1 MDFDLNSDQ
10 KHYRDLAKS
19 FSDKELKPNAAEWD
33 KEAFFPKETLMKAG
47 ELGFLSLYVDT
58 NLGGMGL
65 GRLDASIVFEQ
76 LAQGCTSTTAF
87 MTIHNMAIWMVSK
100 FGSEELKTEWFP
112 QLSSGEK
119 LASYCLTEPG
129 SGSDSAS
136 LRTTAKKDGDNY
148 ILNGSKAFIS
158 GSGATDCLVLMAR
171 TGDSGAKGISCFLIP
186 ADLPGIE
193 YGKNEPKMGW
203 KNQPTRLVSLTDV
216 KVSKKNLVGEEGNG
230 FKIAMQ
236 GLDGGRIN
244 IATCSIGTAQSAL
257 EEAQNYMNQREQF
270 GKKISEFQTMQF
282 KIADMVTELIAART
296 MTRLAASKVDKND
309 SEATIYSAMAKRF
322 ATDVGFN
329 VCNEALQIFGG
340 YGYIQEYPLERY
352 VRDVRVHQILEGTNE
367 IMKMIIGRRMIMED
381 AASICLLYT
390 SDAADE

>member
-1 MDFDLNSDQ
+1 MDFDLTTTQ
-10 KHYRDLAKS
+10 KEYRDLARN
-19 FSDKELKPNAAEWD
+19 FSEKELKPYAAQWD
-33 KEAFFPKETLMKAG
+33 REAVFPKETLSKAG

-58 NLGGMGL
+58 NYGGMGL
-65 GRLDASIVFEQ
+65 GRLDASIIFEQ

-100 FGSEELKTEWFP
+100 FASEDLKEEWFP
-112 QLSSGEK
+112 ALSQGTK

-129 SGSDSAS
+129 SGSDAAS
-136 LRTTAKKDGDNY
+136 LKTTAKKEGDHF

-171 TGDSGAKGISCFLIP
+171 TGEQGSKGISCFLIP

-193 YGKNEPKMGW
+193 YGKNELKMGW

-216 KVSKKNLVGEEGNG
+216 KVHKKNLIGEEGNG

-244 IATCSIGTAQSAL
+244 IATCSIGTAQAAM
-257 EEAQNYMNQREQF
+257 EEAQRYMNEREQF
-270 GKKISEFQTMQF
+270 GKKISEFQAMQF
-282 KIADMVTELIAART
+282 KIADMVTELVAARN
-296 MTRLAASKVDKND
+296 MTRLAAFKIDQGHG
-309 SEATIYSAMAKRF
+309 EATTYSAMAKRY

-340 YGYIQEYPLERY
+340 YGYIQEFPLERN

-367 IMKMIIGRRMIMED
+367 IMRMIIGRRMIMED
-381 AASICLLYT
+381 AASIIQ
-390 SDAADE
+390 

>member
-33 KEAFFPKETLMKAG
+33 KEAFFPKDTLKKAG

-87 MTIHNMAIWMVSK
+87 MTIHNMAIWMISK

-136 LRTTAKKDGDNY
+136 LRTTAKKDGDNF

-216 KVSKKNLVGEEGNG
+216 KVSKENLVGEEGKG

-296 MTRLAASKVDKND
+296 MTRLAASKLDKND

-367 IMKMIIGRRMIMED
+367 IMKMIIGRRIIMED
-381 AASICLLYT
+381 AASIIQ
-390 SDAADE
+390 

>member
-1 MDFDLNSDQ
+1 MDFDLTSDQ
-10 KHYRDLAKS
+10 KNYRDLAKN
-19 FSDKELKPNAAEWD
+19 FSDKELKPFAAMWD
-33 KEAFFPKETLMKAG
+33 KEALFPKETLNKAG

-58 NLGGMGL
+58 DLGGMGL

-100 FGSEELKTEWFP
+100 FASEKLKNEWFP
-112 QLSSGEK
+112 QLSTGEK

-129 SGSDSAS
+129 SGSDAAS
-136 LRTTAKKDGDNY
+136 LRTTATKDGSDF

-158 GSGATDCLVLMAR
+158 GSGATDCLILMAR
-171 TGDSGAKGISCFLIP
+171 TGETGSKGISCFLVP

-216 KVSKKNLVGEEGNG
+216 RISKDNLIGEEGNG

-257 EEAQNYMNQREQF
+257 EEAQNYMNEREQF
-270 GKKISEFQTMQF
+270 GKKISEFQAMQF
-282 KIADMVTELIAART
+282 KIADMVTDLVAART
-296 MTRLAASKVDKND
+296 MTRLAAYKIDKGD
-309 SEATIYSAMAKRF
+309 VEATTYSAMAKRF

-340 YGYIQEYPLERY
+340 YGYIQEYPLERH

-367 IMKMIIGRRMIMED
+367 IMKMIIGRRMVMED
-381 AASICLLYT
+381 AASIIQ
-390 SDAADE
+390 

>member
-19 FSDKELKPNAAEWD
+19 FSDKELKPNAAKWD

-100 FGSEELKTEWFP
+100 FGSEELKREWFP

-136 LRTTAKKDGDNY
+136 LRTTAKKDGDNF

-270 GKKISEFQTMQF
+270 GKKISEFQAMQF

-381 AASICLLYT
+381 AASIIQ
-390 SDAADE
+390 

>member
-10 KHYRDLAKS
+10 KNYRDLAKN
-19 FSDKELKPNAAEWD
+19 FSDKELKPFAAEWD
-33 KEAFFPKETLMKAG
+33 KGSFFPKETLNKAG

-100 FGSEELKTEWFP
+100 FASEELKEEWFP
-112 QLSSGEK
+112 QLSSGQK

-129 SGSDSAS
+129 SGSDAAS
-136 LRTTAKKDGDNY
+136 LRTTAKEDGDY
-148 ILNGSKAFIS
+148 FILNGSKAFIS

-171 TGDSGAKGISCFLIP
+171 TGDEGAKGISCFLIP
-186 ADLPGIE
+186 ADSPGIE

-216 KVSKKNLVGEEGNG
+216 KVPKKNLIGEEGNG

-257 EEAQNYMNQREQF
+257 EEAQKYMNEREQF
-270 GKKISEFQTMQF
+270 GKRISEFQGMQF

-296 MTRLAASKVDKND
+296 MTRLAASKIDSND
-309 SEATIYSAMAKRF
+309 SEATVYSAMAKRF

-340 YGYIQEYPLERY
+340 YGYIQEYPLERH

-381 AASICLLYT
+381 AASIIQ
-390 SDAADE
+390 

>member
-1 MDFDLNSDQ
+1 MDFDLTSDQ
-10 KHYRDLAKS
+10 KNYRDLAKN
-19 FSDKELKPNAAEWD
+19 FSDKELKPFAAMWD
-33 KEAFFPKETLMKAG
+33 KEALFPKETLNKAG

-58 NLGGMGL
+58 DLGGMGL

-100 FGSEELKTEWFP
+100 FASEKLKNEWFP
-112 QLSSGEK
+112 QLSTGEK

-129 SGSDSAS
+129 SGSDAAS
-136 LRTTAKKDGDNY
+136 LRTTAKKVGGDF

-158 GSGATDCLVLMAR
+158 GSGATDCLILMAR
-171 TGDSGAKGISCFLIP
+171 TGETGSNGISCFLVP

-216 KVSKKNLVGEEGNG
+216 KISKDNLIGEEGNG

-257 EEAQNYMNQREQF
+257 EEAQNYMNEREQF
-270 GKKISEFQTMQF
+270 GKKISEFQAMQF
-282 KIADMVTELIAART
+282 KIADMVTDLVAART
-296 MTRLAASKVDKND
+296 MTRLAAYKIDKGD
-309 SEATIYSAMAKRF
+309 MEATTYSAMAKRF

-340 YGYIQEYPLERY
+340 YGYIQEYPLERH

-381 AASICLLYT
+381 AASIIQ
-390 SDAADE
+390 

>member
-1 MDFDLNSDQ
+1 MDFDLTSDQ
-10 KHYRDLAKS
+10 KNYRDLAKN
-19 FSDKELKPNAAEWD
+19 FSDKELKPFAAIWD
-33 KEAFFPKETLMKAG
+33 KEALFPKETLNKAG

-100 FGSEELKTEWFP
+100 FASEKLKNEWFP
-112 QLSSGEK
+112 QLSTGEK

-129 SGSDSAS
+129 SGSDVAS
-136 LRTTAKKDGDNY
+136 LRTTATKDGSDF

-158 GSGATDCLVLMAR
+158 GSGATDCLILMAR
-171 TGDSGAKGISCFLIP
+171 TGETGSKGISCFLVP

-216 KVSKKNLVGEEGNG
+216 RISKDNLIGEEGNG

-257 EEAQNYMNQREQF
+257 EEAQNYMNEREQF
-270 GKKISEFQTMQF
+270 GKKISEFQAMQF
-282 KIADMVTELIAART
+282 KIADMVTDLVAART
-296 MTRLAASKVDKND
+296 MTRLAAYKIDKGD
-309 SEATIYSAMAKRF
+309 VEATTYSAMAKRF

-340 YGYIQEYPLERY
+340 YGYIQEYPLERH

-367 IMKMIIGRRMIMED
+367 IMKMIIGRRMVMED
-381 AASICLLYT
+381 AASIIQ
-390 SDAADE
+390 

>member
-10 KHYRDLAKS
+10 NNYRDLAKS
-19 FSDKELKPNAAEWD
+19 FSDKELKPYAAEWD
-33 KEAFFPKETLMKAG
+33 KEAFFPKETLKKAG

-100 FGSEELKTEWFP
+100 FASEELKTEWFP

-129 SGSDSAS
+129 SGSDAAS
-136 LRTTAKKDGDNY
+136 LRTIAKRDGDNF

-158 GSGATDCLVLMAR
+158 GSGVTDCLVLMAR
-171 TGDSGAKGISCFLIP
+171 TGDAGAKGISCFLIP
-186 ADLPGIE
+186 ADSPGIE

-216 KVSKKNLVGEEGNG
+216 KVSKNNLIGEEGDG

-257 EEAQNYMNQREQF
+257 EEAQKYMNEREQF
-270 GKKISEFQTMQF
+270 GKKISEFQAMQF
-282 KIADMVTELIAART
+282 KIADMVTELVAART
-296 MTRLAASKVDKND
+296 MTRLAASKVDSND
-309 SEATIYSAMAKRF
+309 PEATIYSAMAKRF
-322 ATDVGFN
+322 ATDVGFK

-381 AASICLLYT
+381 AASIIQ
-390 SDAADE
+390 

>member
-1 MDFDLNSDQ
+1 MDFDLTPDQ
-10 KHYRDLAKS
+10 KNFRDLAKN
-19 FSDKELKPNAAEWD
+19 FSDKELKPYAAEWD
-33 KEAFFPKETLMKAG
+33 KEAFFPKETLTKAG

-58 NLGGMGL
+58 SLGGMGL
-65 GRLDASIVFEQ
+65 GRLDASVVFEQ

-100 FGSEELKTEWFP
+100 FASEKLKNEWFP
-112 QLSSGEK
+112 QLSTGEK

-129 SGSDSAS
+129 SGSDAAS
-136 LRTTAKKDGDNY
+136 LRTTAKKDGRDF

-158 GSGATDCLVLMAR
+158 GSGATDCLILMAR
-171 TGDSGAKGISCFLIP
+171 TGDSGPKGISCFLIP
-186 ADLPGIE
+186 SDLPGIE

-216 KVSKKNLVGEEGNG
+216 RVSEDNLIGEEGNG

-257 EEAQNYMNQREQF
+257 EEAQNYMNEREQF
-270 GKKISEFQTMQF
+270 GKKISEFQAMQF
-282 KIADMVTELIAART
+282 KIADMVTELVAART
-296 MTRLAASKVDKND
+296 MTRLAAYKID
-309 SEATIYSAMAKRF
+309 SGDVEATTYSAMAKRF

-340 YGYIQEYPLERY
+340 YGYIQEYPLERH

-381 AASICLLYT
+381 AAAIIQ
-390 SDAADE
+390 

>member
-1 MDFDLNSDQ
+1 MDFDLTTTQ
-10 KHYRDLAKS
+10 KEYRDLARN
-19 FSDKELKPNAAEWD
+19 FSEKELKPSAAQWD
-33 KEAFFPKETLMKAG
+33 REAVFPKETLSKAG

-58 NLGGMGL
+58 NYGGMGL
-65 GRLDASIVFEQ
+65 GRLDASIIFEQ

-100 FGSEELKTEWFP
+100 FASEDLKEEWFP
-112 QLSSGEK
+112 ALSQGTK

-129 SGSDSAS
+129 SGSDAAS
-136 LRTTAKKDGDNY
+136 LKTTAKKEGDHFV
-148 ILNGSKAFIS
+148 LNGSKAFIS

-171 TGDSGAKGISCFLIP
+171 TGEQGSKGISCFLIP

-193 YGKNEPKMGW
+193 YGKNELKMGW

-216 KVSKKNLVGEEGNG
+216 KVHRKNLIGEEGNG

-244 IATCSIGTAQSAL
+244 IATCSIGTAQAAM
-257 EEAQNYMNQREQF
+257 EEAQRYMNEREQF
-270 GKKISEFQTMQF
+270 GKKISEFQAMQF
-282 KIADMVTELIAART
+282 KIADMVTELVAARN
-296 MTRLAASKVDKND
+296 MTRLAAFKIDQGHG
-309 SEATIYSAMAKRF
+309 EATTYSAMAKRY

-340 YGYIQEYPLERY
+340 YGYIQEYPLERN

-367 IMKMIIGRRMIMED
+367 IMRMIIGRRMIMED
-381 AASICLLYT
+381 AASIIQ
-390 SDAADE
+390 

>member
-1 MDFDLNSDQ
+1 MDFDLTSDQ
-10 KHYRDLAKS
+10 KNYRNLAKN
-19 FSDKELKPNAAEWD
+19 FSDKELKPFAAMWD
-33 KEAFFPKETLMKAG
+33 KEVLFPKETLNKAG

-58 NLGGMGL
+58 DLGGMGL

-100 FGSEELKTEWFP
+100 FASEKLKNEWFP
-112 QLSSGEK
+112 QLSTGEK

-129 SGSDSAS
+129 SGSDAAS
-136 LRTTAKKDGDNY
+136 LRTTATKDGGDF

-158 GSGATDCLVLMAR
+158 GSGATDCLILMAR
-171 TGDSGAKGISCFLIP
+171 TGETGSKGISCFLVP

-216 KVSKKNLVGEEGNG
+216 RISKDNLIGEEGNG

-257 EEAQNYMNQREQF
+257 EEAQNYMNEREQF
-270 GKKISEFQTMQF
+270 GKKISEFQAMQF
-282 KIADMVTELIAART
+282 KIADMVTDLVAART
-296 MTRLAASKVDKND
+296 MTRLAAYKIDKGD
-309 SEATIYSAMAKRF
+309 VEATTYSAMAKRF

-340 YGYIQEYPLERY
+340 YGYIQEYPLERH

-367 IMKMIIGRRMIMED
+367 IMKMIIGRRMVMED
-381 AASICLLYT
+381 AASIIQ
-390 SDAADE
+390 

>member
-1 MDFDLNSDQ
+1 MDFELNSDQ

-136 LRTTAKKDGDNY
+136 LRTTAKKDRDNF

-171 TGDSGAKGISCFLIP
+171 TGDSGARGISCFLIP

-270 GKKISEFQTMQF
+270 GKKISEFQAMQF

-381 AASICLLYT
+381 AASIIQ
-390 SDAADE
+390 

>member
-1 MDFDLNSDQ
+1 MDFDLTTTQ
-10 KHYRDLAKS
+10 KEYRDLARN
-19 FSDKELKPNAAEWD
+19 FSEKELKPYAAQWD
-33 KEAFFPKETLMKAG
+33 REAIFPKETLSKAG

-58 NLGGMGL
+58 NYGGMGL
-65 GRLDASIVFEQ
+65 GRLDASIIFEQ

-100 FGSEELKTEWFP
+100 FASEDLKEEWFP
-112 QLSSGEK
+112 ALSQGTK

-129 SGSDSAS
+129 SGSDAAS
-136 LRTTAKKDGDNY
+136 LKTTAKKEGDHF

-171 TGDSGAKGISCFLIP
+171 TGEQGAKGISCFLIP

-193 YGKNEPKMGW
+193 YGKNELKMGW

-216 KVSKKNLVGEEGNG
+216 KVHRKNLIGEEGNG

-244 IATCSIGTAQSAL
+244 IATCSIGTAQAAM
-257 EEAQNYMNQREQF
+257 EEAQRYMNEREQF
-270 GKKISEFQTMQF
+270 GKKISEFQAMQF
-282 KIADMVTELIAART
+282 KIADMVTELVAARN
-296 MTRLAASKVDKND
+296 MTRLAAFKIDQGHG
-309 SEATIYSAMAKRF
+309 EATTYSAMAKRYE
-322 ATDVGFN
+322 TDVGFN

-340 YGYIQEYPLERY
+340 YGYIQEYPLERN

-367 IMKMIIGRRMIMED
+367 IMRMIIGRRMIMED
-381 AASICLLYT
+381 AASIIQ
-390 SDAADE
+390 

>member
-1 MDFDLNSDQ
+1 MDFDLTPDQ
-10 KHYRDLAKS
+10 KNYRDLAKS
-19 FSDKELKPNAAEWD
+19 FSDKELKPYAAEWD
-33 KEAFFPKETLMKAG
+33 KEAFFPKETLTKAG

-58 NLGGMGL
+58 SLGGMGL
-65 GRLDASIVFEQ
+65 GRLDASVVFEQ

-100 FGSEELKTEWFP
+100 FASEKLKNEWFP

-129 SGSDSAS
+129 AGSDAAS
-136 LRTTAKKDGDNY
+136 LRTTAKKDGSDF

-158 GSGATDCLVLMAR
+158 GSGATDCLILMAR
-171 TGDSGAKGISCFLIP
+171 TGDSGPKGISCFLIP
-186 ADLPGIE
+186 SDLPGIE

-216 KVSKKNLVGEEGNG
+216 RVSEDNLIGEEGNG

-257 EEAQNYMNQREQF
+257 EEAQNYMNEREQF
-270 GKKISEFQTMQF
+270 GKKISEFQAMQF
-282 KIADMVTELIAART
+282 KIADMVTELVAART
-296 MTRLAASKVDKND
+296 MTRLAAYKIDKGD
-309 SEATIYSAMAKRF
+309 AEATTYSAMAKRF

-340 YGYIQEYPLERY
+340 YGYIQEYPLERH
-352 VRDVRVHQILEGTNE
+352 VRGVRVHQILEGTNE

-381 AASICLLYT
+381 AAAIIQ
-390 SDAADE
+390 

>member
-1 MDFDLNSDQ
+1 MDFELNSDQ

-87 MTIHNMAIWMVSK
+87 MTIHNMAIWMVSR

-136 LRTTAKKDGDNY
+136 LRTTAKKDGDNF

-203 KNQPTRLVSLTDV
+203 KNQPTRLVSLSDV

-257 EEAQNYMNQREQF
+257 EEAQKYMNQREQF
-270 GKKISEFQTMQF
+270 GKKISEFQAMQF

-381 AASICLLYT
+381 AASIIQ
-390 SDAADE
+390 

>member
-1 MDFDLNSDQ
+1 MDFDLTTTQ
-10 KHYRDLAKS
+10 KEYRDLARN
-19 FSDKELKPNAAEWD
+19 FSEKELKPYAAQWD
-33 KEAFFPKETLMKAG
+33 REAIFPKETLSKAG

-58 NLGGMGL
+58 NYGGMGL
-65 GRLDASIVFEQ
+65 GRLDASIIFEQ

-100 FGSEELKTEWFP
+100 FASEELKEEWFP
-112 QLSSGEK
+112 ALSQGTK

-129 SGSDSAS
+129 SGSDAAS
-136 LRTTAKKDGDNY
+136 LKTTAKKEGDHFV
-148 ILNGSKAFIS
+148 LNGSKAFIS

-171 TGDSGAKGISCFLIP
+171 TGEQGAKGISCFLIP

-193 YGKNEPKMGW
+193 YGKNELKMGW

-216 KVSKKNLVGEEGNG
+216 KVHKKNLIGEEGNG

-244 IATCSIGTAQSAL
+244 IATCSIGTAQAAM
-257 EEAQNYMNQREQF
+257 EEAQRYMNEREQF
-270 GKKISEFQTMQF
+270 GKKISEFQAMQF
-282 KIADMVTELIAART
+282 KIADMVTELVAARN
-296 MTRLAASKVDKND
+296 MTRLAAFKIDQGHG
-309 SEATIYSAMAKRF
+309 EATTYSAMAKRY

-340 YGYIQEYPLERY
+340 YGYIQEYPLERN

-367 IMKMIIGRRMIMED
+367 IMRMIIGRRMIMED
-381 AASICLLYT
+381 AASIIQ
-390 SDAADE
+390 

>member
-33 KEAFFPKETLMKAG
+33 KEAFFPKDTLKKAG

-87 MTIHNMAIWMVSK
+87 MTIHNMAIWMISK

-136 LRTTAKKDGDNY
+136 LRTTAKKDGDNF

-216 KVSKKNLVGEEGNG
+216 KVSKENLVGEEGKG

-296 MTRLAASKVDKND
+296 MTRLAASKLDKND
-309 SEATIYSAMAKRF
+309 SEETIYYAMAKRF

-367 IMKMIIGRRMIMED
+367 IMKMIIGRRMIMEN
-381 AASICLLYT
+381 AASIIQ
-390 SDAADE
+390 

>member
-1 MDFDLNSDQ
+1 MDFDLTTTQ
-10 KHYRDLAKS
+10 KEYRDLARN
-19 FSDKELKPNAAEWD
+19 FSEKELKPYAAQWD
-33 KEAFFPKETLMKAG
+33 REAVFPKETLSKAG

-58 NLGGMGL
+58 NYGGMGL
-65 GRLDASIVFEQ
+65 GRLDASIIFEQ

-100 FGSEELKTEWFP
+100 FASEDLKEEWFP
-112 QLSSGEK
+112 ALSQGTK

-129 SGSDSAS
+129 SGSDAAS
-136 LRTTAKKDGDNY
+136 LKTTAKKEGDHFV
-148 ILNGSKAFIS
+148 LNGSKAFIS

-171 TGDSGAKGISCFLIP
+171 TGEQGSKGISCFLIP

-193 YGKNEPKMGW
+193 YGKNELKMGW

-216 KVSKKNLVGEEGNG
+216 KVHKKNLIGEEGNG

-244 IATCSIGTAQSAL
+244 IATCSIGTAQAAM
-257 EEAQNYMNQREQF
+257 EEAQRYMNEREQF
-270 GKKISEFQTMQF
+270 GKKISEFQAMQF
-282 KIADMVTELIAART
+282 KIADMVTELVAARN
-296 MTRLAASKVDKND
+296 MTRLAAFKIDQGHG
-309 SEATIYSAMAKRF
+309 EATTYSAMAKRY

-340 YGYIQEYPLERY
+340 YGYIQEYPLERN

-367 IMKMIIGRRMIMED
+367 IMRMIIGRRMIMED
-381 AASICLLYT
+381 AASIIQ
-390 SDAADE
+390 

>member
-33 KEAFFPKETLMKAG
+33 KEAFFPKETLKKAG

-87 MTIHNMAIWMVSK
+87 MTIHNMAIWMISK

-136 LRTTAKKDGDNY
+136 LRTTAKKDGDNF

-216 KVSKKNLVGEEGNG
+216 KVSKKNLVGEEGKG

-296 MTRLAASKVDKND
+296 MTGLAASKLDKND

-367 IMKMIIGRRMIMED
+367 IMKMIIGRRMIMEN
-381 AASICLLYT
+381 AASIIQ
-390 SDAADE
+390 

>member
-1 MDFDLNSDQ
+1 MDFDLTSDQ
-10 KHYRDLAKS
+10 KNYRDLAKN
-19 FSDKELKPNAAEWD
+19 FSDKELKPFAAMWD
-33 KEAFFPKETLMKAG
+33 KEALFPKETLNKAG

-58 NLGGMGL
+58 DLGGMGL

-100 FGSEELKTEWFP
+100 FASEKLKNEWFP
-112 QLSSGEK
+112 QLSTGEK

-129 SGSDSAS
+129 SGSDAAS
-136 LRTTAKKDGDNY
+136 LRTTAKKVGGDF

-158 GSGATDCLVLMAR
+158 GSGATDCLILMAR
-171 TGDSGAKGISCFLIP
+171 TGETGSKGISCFLVP

-216 KVSKKNLVGEEGNG
+216 RISKDNLIGEEGNG

-257 EEAQNYMNQREQF
+257 EEAQNYMNEREQF
-270 GKKISEFQTMQF
+270 GKKISEFQAMQF
-282 KIADMVTELIAART
+282 KIADMVTDLVAART
-296 MTRLAASKVDKND
+296 MTRLAAYKIDKGD
-309 SEATIYSAMAKRF
+309 VEATTYSAMAKRF

-340 YGYIQEYPLERY
+340 YGYIQEYPLERH

-381 AASICLLYT
+381 AASIIQ
-390 SDAADE
+390 

>member
-58 NLGGMGL
+58 DLGGMGL

-270 GKKISEFQTMQF
+270 GKKISEFQAMQF

-322 ATDVGFN
+322 ATDVGFK

-381 AASICLLYT
+381 AASIIQ
-390 SDAADE
+390 

>member
-1 MDFDLNSDQ
+1 MDFELNSDQ

-100 FGSEELKTEWFP
+100 FGSEELKREWFP

-136 LRTTAKKDGDNY
+136 LRTTAKKDGDNF

-203 KNQPTRLVSLTDV
+203 KNQPTRLVSLSDV

-257 EEAQNYMNQREQF
+257 EEAQKYMNQREQF
-270 GKKISEFQTMQF
+270 GKKISEFQAMQF

-340 YGYIQEYPLERY
+340 YGYIQEYPLERH

-381 AASICLLYT
+381 AASIIQ
-390 SDAADE
+390 

>member
-1 MDFDLNSDQ
+1 MDFELNSDQ

-19 FSDKELKPNAAEWD
+19 FSDKELKPNAGEWD
-33 KEAFFPKETLMKAG
+33 KEAFFPKETLTKAG

-136 LRTTAKKDGDNY
+136 LRTTAKKDGDNF

-257 EEAQNYMNQREQF
+257 EEAQKYMNQREQF
-270 GKKISEFQTMQF
+270 GKKISEFQAMQF

-381 AASICLLYT
+381 AASIIQ
-390 SDAADE
+390 

>member
-136 LRTTAKKDGDNY
+136 LRTTAKKDGDNF

-381 AASICLLYT
+381 AASIIQ
-390 SDAADE
+390 

>member
-33 KEAFFPKETLMKAG
+33 KEAFFPKETLKKAG

-87 MTIHNMAIWMVSK
+87 MTIHNMAIWMISK

-136 LRTTAKKDGDNY
+136 LRTTAKKDGDNF

-296 MTRLAASKVDKND
+296 ITRLAASKLDKND

-367 IMKMIIGRRMIMED
+367 IMKMIIGRRMIMEN
-381 AASICLLYT
+381 AASIIQ
-390 SDAADE
+390 

>member
-136 LRTTAKKDGDNY
+136 LRTTAKKDGDNF

-186 ADLPGIE
+186 ANLPGIE

-381 AASICLLYT
+381 AASIIQ
-390 SDAADE
+390 

>member
-1 MDFDLNSDQ
+1 MDFELNSDQ

-87 MTIHNMAIWMVSK
+87 MTIHNMAIWMISK

-112 QLSSGEK
+112 QLSSGKK

-136 LRTTAKKDGDNY
+136 LRTTAKKDGDNF

-203 KNQPTRLVSLTDV
+203 KNQPTRLVSLSDV

-257 EEAQNYMNQREQF
+257 EEAQKYMNQREQF
-270 GKKISEFQTMQF
+270 GKKISEFQAMQF

-381 AASICLLYT
+381 AASIIQ
-390 SDAADE
+390 

>member
-1 MDFDLNSDQ
+1 MSARRQRQMCIRDS
-10 KHYRDLAKS
+10 YRDLAKS

-47 ELGFLSLYVDT
+47 KLGFLSLYVDT

-76 LAQGCTSTTAF
+76 LAQGCTSTSAF

-136 LRTTAKKDGDNY
+136 LRTTAKKDGDY
-148 ILNGSKAFIS
+148 FILNGSKAFIS

-244 IATCSIGTAQSAL
+244 IATCSIGTAQSAI

-381 AASICLLYT
+381 AASIIQ
-390 SDAADE
+390 

>member
-1 MDFDLNSDQ
+1 MDFDLTTTQ
-10 KHYRDLAKS
+10 KEYRDLARN
-19 FSDKELKPNAAEWD
+19 FSEKELKPYAAQWD
-33 KEAFFPKETLMKAG
+33 REAVFPKETLSKAG

-58 NLGGMGL
+58 NYGGMGL
-65 GRLDASIVFEQ
+65 GRLDASIIFEQ

-100 FGSEELKTEWFP
+100 FASEDLKEEWFP
-112 QLSSGEK
+112 ALSQGAK

-129 SGSDSAS
+129 SGSDAAS
-136 LRTTAKKDGDNY
+136 LKTTAKKEGDHF

-171 TGDSGAKGISCFLIP
+171 TGEQGAKGISCFLIP

-193 YGKNEPKMGW
+193 YGKNELKMGW

-216 KVSKKNLVGEEGNG
+216 KVHRKNLIGEEGNG

-244 IATCSIGTAQSAL
+244 IATCSIGTAQAAM
-257 EEAQNYMNQREQF
+257 EEAQKYMNEREQF
-270 GKKISEFQTMQF
+270 GKKISEFQAMQF
-282 KIADMVTELIAART
+282 KIADMVTELVAARN
-296 MTRLAASKVDKND
+296 MTRLAAFKIDQGHG
-309 SEATIYSAMAKRF
+309 EATTYSAMAKRY

-340 YGYIQEYPLERY
+340 YGYIQEYPLERN

-367 IMKMIIGRRMIMED
+367 IMRMIIGRRMIMED
-381 AASICLLYT
+381 AASIIQ
-390 SDAADE
+390 

>member
-1 MDFDLNSDQ
+1 MDFDLTTTQ
-10 KHYRDLAKS
+10 KEYRDLARN
-19 FSDKELKPNAAEWD
+19 FSEKELKPYAAQWD
-33 KEAFFPKETLMKAG
+33 REAVFPKETLSKAG

-58 NLGGMGL
+58 NYGGMGL
-65 GRLDASIVFEQ
+65 GRLDASIIFEQ

-100 FGSEELKTEWFP
+100 FASEDLKEEWFP
-112 QLSSGEK
+112 ALSQGTK

-129 SGSDSAS
+129 SGSDAAS
-136 LRTTAKKDGDNY
+136 LKTTAKKEGDHFV
-148 ILNGSKAFIS
+148 LNGSKAFIS

-171 TGDSGAKGISCFLIP
+171 TGEQGSKGISCFLIP

-193 YGKNEPKMGW
+193 YGKNELKMGW

-216 KVSKKNLVGEEGNG
+216 KVHRKNLIGEEGNG

-244 IATCSIGTAQSAL
+244 IATCSIGTAQAAM
-257 EEAQNYMNQREQF
+257 EEAQRYMNEREQF
-270 GKKISEFQTMQF
+270 GKKISEFQAMQF
-282 KIADMVTELIAART
+282 KIADMVTELVAARN
-296 MTRLAASKVDKND
+296 MTRLAAFKIDQGHG
-309 SEATIYSAMAKRF
+309 EATTYSAMAKRY

-340 YGYIQEYPLERY
+340 YGYIQEYPLERN

-367 IMKMIIGRRMIMED
+367 IMRMIIGRRMIMED
-381 AASICLLYT
+381 AASIIR
-390 SDAADE
+390 

>member
-1 MDFDLNSDQ
+1 MDFELNSDQ

-112 QLSSGEK
+112 QLSSGKK

-136 LRTTAKKDGDNY
+136 LRTTAKKEGDNF

-203 KNQPTRLVSLTDV
+203 KNQPTRLVSLSDV

-257 EEAQNYMNQREQF
+257 EEAQKYMNQREQF
-270 GKKISEFQTMQF
+270 GKKISEFQAMQF

-381 AASICLLYT
+381 AASIIQ
-390 SDAADE
+390 

>member
-1 MDFDLNSDQ
+1 MDFELNSDQ

-58 NLGGMGL
+58 SLGGMGL

-136 LRTTAKKDGDNY
+136 LRTSAKKDGDNF

-270 GKKISEFQTMQF
+270 GKKISEFQAMQF

-381 AASICLLYT
+381 AASIIQ
-390 SDAADE
+390 

>member
-1 MDFDLNSDQ
+1 MDFDLTPDQ
-10 KHYRDLAKS
+10 KNFRDLAKN
-19 FSDKELKPNAAEWD
+19 FSDKELKPYAAEWD
-33 KEAFFPKETLMKAG
+33 KEAFFPKETLTKAG

-58 NLGGMGL
+58 SLGGMGL
-65 GRLDASIVFEQ
+65 GRLDASVVFEQ

-100 FGSEELKTEWFP
+100 FASEKLKNEWFP

-129 SGSDSAS
+129 AGSDAAS
-136 LRTTAKKDGDNY
+136 LRTTAKKDGSDF

-158 GSGATDCLVLMAR
+158 GSGATDCLILMAR
-171 TGDSGAKGISCFLIP
+171 TGDSGPKGISCFLIP
-186 ADLPGIE
+186 SDLPGIE

-216 KVSKKNLVGEEGNG
+216 RVSEDNLIGEEGNG

-257 EEAQNYMNQREQF
+257 EEAQNYMNEREQF
-270 GKKISEFQTMQF
+270 GKKISDFQTMQF
-282 KIADMVTELIAART
+282 KIADMVTELVAART
-296 MTRLAASKVDKND
+296 MTRLAAYKID
-309 SEATIYSAMAKRF
+309 SGDVEATTYSAMAKRF

-340 YGYIQEYPLERY
+340 YGYIQEYPLERH

-381 AASICLLYT
+381 AAAIIQ
-390 SDAADE
+390 

>member
-1 MDFDLNSDQ
+1 MDFDLTTTQ
-10 KHYRDLAKS
+10 KEYRDLARN
-19 FSDKELKPNAAEWD
+19 FSEKELKPYAAQWD
-33 KEAFFPKETLMKAG
+33 REAFFPKETLSKAG

-58 NLGGMGL
+58 NYGGMGL
-65 GRLDASIVFEQ
+65 GRLDASIIFEQ

-100 FGSEELKTEWFP
+100 FASEDLKEEWFP
-112 QLSSGEK
+112 ALSQGTK

-129 SGSDSAS
+129 SGSDAAS
-136 LRTTAKKDGDNY
+136 LKTTAKKEGDHF

-171 TGDSGAKGISCFLIP
+171 TGEQGAKGISCFLIP

-193 YGKNEPKMGW
+193 YGKNELKMGW

-216 KVSKKNLVGEEGNG
+216 KVHKKNLIGEEGNG

-244 IATCSIGTAQSAL
+244 IATCSIGTAQAAM
-257 EEAQNYMNQREQF
+257 EEAQRYMNEREQF
-270 GKKISEFQTMQF
+270 GKKISEFQAMQF
-282 KIADMVTELIAART
+282 KIADMVTELVAARN
-296 MTRLAASKVDKND
+296 MTRLAAFKIDQGHG
-309 SEATIYSAMAKRF
+309 EATTYSAMAKRY

-340 YGYIQEYPLERY
+340 YGYIQEYPLERN

-367 IMKMIIGRRMIMED
+367 IMRMIIGRRMIMED
-381 AASICLLYT
+381 AASIIQ
-390 SDAADE
+390 

>member
-19 FSDKELKPNAAEWD
+19 FSDKEMKPNAAEWD

-112 QLSSGEK
+112 QLSSGKK

-136 LRTTAKKDGDNY
+136 LRTTAKKDGDNF

-203 KNQPTRLVSLTDV
+203 KNQPTRLVSLSDV

-381 AASICLLYT
+381 AASIIQ
-390 SDAADE
+390 